1 MLNDR
6 EQASEDSVAVWDR
19 LYSHLALLASRG
31 AMTAEELSDVFA
43 PLLITYDSQCI
54 NQV

>member
-19 LYSHLALLASRG
+19 LYTHLTLLANRG
-31 AMTAEELSDVFA
+31 AMSAEELSNIFA
-43 PLLITYDSQCI
+43 PLLITYDSLCI
-54 NQV
+54 SQV